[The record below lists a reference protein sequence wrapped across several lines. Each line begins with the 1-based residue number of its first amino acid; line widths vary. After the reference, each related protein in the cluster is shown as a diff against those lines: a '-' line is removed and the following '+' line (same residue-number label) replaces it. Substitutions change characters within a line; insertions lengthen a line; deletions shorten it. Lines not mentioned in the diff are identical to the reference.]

1 MHRAKHFV
9 PATDVEMLR
18 KATKGIGTD
27 EHALINILCHRSNEQ
42 RQVCGTVWI
51 KKTVSNDFFFGL
63 DNSVVL

>member
-42 RQVCGTVWI
+42 RQVCGFLWI
-51 KKTVSNDFFFGL
+51 KKLFQMIFFPL
-63 DNSVVL
+63 R